1 MYFNRKKTLKLT
13 GLFILFTVSSYAQVI
28 SFDSKEHDFGTFTKS
43 QTGEGVTCE
52 FVYTNTGNSPLVL
65 NRVVASCGCTTPEW
79 TREPIAAGK
88 KGSIIVTYNAA
99 STGTFSKT
107 ITVYSNSKDGMVTL
121 KVKGK
126 ADPFIER
133 VEDSYPIDLGGGI
146 LMVKN
151 ELNFINVTKNEPK
164 TLIVDFINTN
174 KQDVKISL
182 SKVAKPLRVNLLSE
196 KVKAQSRSSVM
207 VTFDAKDSKEWGKQE
222 VYFYVLP
229 AGVSASAKNRVKV
242 TANIIDDIEDMTAD
256 QKKNAANLSFST
268 RNIDLGEMKVN
279 EKKKES
285 FTITNVGKA
294 PLIIYAINTD
304 SNSLIAKPDKT
315 TIAPGKSTKVRITFS
330 PVKPNDLRQQ
340 KIAFIT
346 NAPNALN
353 AIVEIEVLAKR

>member
-1 MYFNRKKTLKLT
+1 MYINWKKTMTMT
-13 GLFILFTVSSYAQVI
+13 GLFLFFAGISYAQVI
-28 SFDSKEHDFGTFTKS
+28 SFEKLEHDFGTFTRS

-52 FVYTNTGNSPLVL
+52 FVYTNTGTSPLVL

-88 KGSIIVTYNAA
+88 QGSIKVTYNAA

-126 ADPFIER
+126 AEPYVER
-133 VEDSYPIDLGGGI
+133 VEDAYPVDLGGGI

-151 ELNFINVTKNEPK
+151 ELNFINVTKDEPK
-164 TLIVDFINTN
+164 TLVVDFINTN

-196 KVKAQSRSSVM
+196 KVRGQSRSSLM
-207 VTFDAKDSKEWGKQE
+207 ITFDAKDSKVWGKQE
-222 VYFYVLP
+222 IYFNMVP
-229 AGVSASAKNRVKV
+229 AGVTASAKNRIKV
-242 TANIIDDIEDMTAD
+242 TANIIDDISNMSAE

-268 RNIDLGEMKVN
+268 RNLDLGEMKVN

-285 FTITNVGKA
+285 LTITNNGKT
-294 PLIIYAINTD
+294 PLVIHAINTETE
-304 SNSLIAKPDKT
+304 NMIVKADKNV
-315 TIAPGKSTKVRITFS
+315 IAPGKSTKVRITFT
-330 PVKPNDLRQQ
+330 PNKKDDLKPQ

-353 AIVEIEVLAKR
+353 AIVEIDILEKR

>member
-1 MYFNRKKTLKLT
+1 MYINWKKTMTMT
-13 GLFILFTVSSYAQVI
+13 GLFLLFAGISYAQVI
-28 SFDSKEHDFGTFTKS
+28 SFEKLEHDFGTFTKP

-52 FVYTNTGNSPLVL
+52 FVYTNTGTSPLVL

-88 KGSIIVTYNAA
+88 QGSIKVTYNAA

-126 ADPFIER
+126 AEPYVER
-133 VEDSYPIDLGGGI
+133 VEDAYPIDLGGGI

-164 TLIVDFINTN
+164 TLVVDFINTN

-182 SKVAKPLRVNLLSE
+182 SKIAKPLRVNLLSE
-196 KVKAQSRSSVM
+196 KVRGQSRSSVM

-222 VYFYVLP
+222 IYFNVIP
-229 AGVSASAKNRVKV
+229 AGASASAKNRIKV
-242 TANIIDDIEDMTAD
+242 TANIIDDITNMTAD

-268 RNIDLGEMKVN
+268 RNLDLGEMKVN

-285 FTITNVGKA
+285 FTITNNGKT

-304 SNSLIAKPDKT
+304 TKNMIAKPDKNV
-315 TIAPGKSTKVRITFS
+315 IDPGKSTKVRITFN
-330 PVKPNDLRQQ
+330 PIAREELKPQ

-353 AIVEIEVLAKR
+353 AIVEIEVIAKR